1 MCSTDQDKEKAWLSK
16 MQIGEQRKMKGVK
29 WSGARTLGQERND
42 YPQKDFR
49 TCTISIP
56 VPQQKTKVHF
66 CWLTSGFS
74 LHVLSH
80 EIKLFHSDKHDR
92 TIAIPS
98 QVSPALASC
107 VNTSKA
113 LLNSQCP
120 ESFPLAFSRR
130 PQITPQGF
138 RYITLPVEAPNPYI
152 IQPVEPN
159 NGETYST
166 ML

>member
-1 MCSTDQDKEKAWLSK
+1 M
-16 MQIGEQRKMKGVK
+16 GEQDVDRGIEKIKGAK

-42 YPQKDFR
+42 PQRYFR
-49 TCTISIP
+49 ACTISIP
-56 VPQQKTKVHF
+56 GPHQEKAHF
-66 CWLTSGFS
+66 CWLTLGFS

-80 EIKLFHSDKHDR
+80 EINLFHSNKHDR
-92 TIAIPS
+92 TTAIPS

-107 VNTSKA
+107 DNTSKA

-120 ESFPLAFSRR
+120 ESFPLALSRR
-130 PQITPQGF
+130 PQITLQGF